1 MSPLRKYGHMN
12 SIAKQIHNME
22 DSIFNIE
29 VALDIAVS
37 QKDQTELI
45 RKKAKLTKKLN
56 KLQRRINKSNTRS
69 ITSNDQDVEWR

>member
-1 MSPLRKYGHMN
+1 MSALRKYGHMN
-12 SIAKQIHNME
+12 SITKQINNME

-56 KLQRRINKSNTRS
+56 KLRRRINKSNDR
-69 ITSNDQDVEWR
+69 DVEWR